1 MENSSVRQ
9 GGIFDSKYKIL
20 SDVWAKTE
28 GNKKMKRDEL
38 LLKAAANMRRPCS
51 AGVMIDRR
59 VLLLL
64 LRLRAEK
71 RKKLD
76 KPAEK

>member
-1 MENSSVRQ
+1 
-9 GGIFDSKYKIL
+9 
-20 SDVWAKTE
+20 
-28 GNKKMKRDEL
+28 MKRDEL
-38 LLKAAANMRRPCS
+38 LLKAAAKMHRPCS

-71 RKKLD
+71 EKGLD
-76 KPAEK
+76 KAPEK

>member
-1 MENSSVRQ
+1 M
-9 GGIFDSKYKIL
+9 
-20 SDVWAKTE
+20 
-28 GNKKMKRDEL
+28 NKDEL
-38 LLKAAANMRRPCS
+38 LLKAAQKMCRPCS
-51 AGVMIDRR
+51 SGVLIDKR

-64 LRLRAEK
+64 LRLRTEK

>member
-1 MENSSVRQ
+1 
-9 GGIFDSKYKIL
+9 
-20 SDVWAKTE
+20 
-28 GNKKMKRDEL
+28 MKRDEL

-51 AGVMIDRR
+51 AGVMIDKSFIA
-59 VLLLL
+59 VL

-76 KPAEK
+76 KAAEK

>member
-1 MENSSVRQ
+1 M
-9 GGIFDSKYKIL
+9 
-20 SDVWAKTE
+20 
-28 GNKKMKRDEL
+28 NKKEL

-71 RKKLD
+71 RKGLD
-76 KPAEK
+76 KTSEK